1 MEPTQASGQLEKL
14 EVDKEEGAADGENYE
29 NGQEAAQEDKILDVP
44 FGLTGAGFLC
54 NVLQYAVFL
63 GLTMV
68 VLIIIRVF
76 MPLMMPVP

>member
-1 MEPTQASGQLEKL
+1 MERTQASEPLEKR
-14 EVDKEEGAADGENYE
+14 EVNGEDDMTGDE
-29 NGQEAAQEDKILDVP
+29 RRQEAAQEEDKILDVP
-44 FGLTGAGFLC
+44 FGLAGAGFLC
-54 NVLQYAVFL
+54 NVLQYALFL